1 MIKPI
6 RFNPQDLLTQSLI
19 DSHALAIQELQAIV
33 GGQSLDHRDIE
44 QTLVYIENYS
54 DLDLEF
60 AAVVGLEN
68 PVHKEPTTDPATF
81 MYSDI
86 AFTTIVPSVAS
97 GHEGRFAVLQQ
108 AIPKSGR
115 GLAIIQGVVR
125 VKVIFATGTEKWAD
139 ITDGSTATLTAAA
152 TGSARILWREGS
164 GAGTVWCA
172 CLIGCGG
179 AGGGGTDTS
188 ASFTAHYSM
197 SRFYESYP
205 EECTFWTLTGCL
217 NSFLQIAL
225 DVRRCQENVYT
236 GNHPGNTKA
245 RANGGF
251 AGNCIASWLGD
262 DSEWIEL
269 AYTARDKDGV
279 IIGTGVQAIT
289 DFHIHARVTTAGLLE
304 LRTTNDSLTLS
315 CVISGAVWRKSY
327 PGGTGTIEFG
337 AGGCHDDRVWG
348 DGVWEPP
355 T

>member
-6 RFNPQDLLTQSLI
+6 RFNPQDYLTQPLI
-19 DSHALAIQELQAIV
+19 DSHALAIQELQAII
-33 GGQSLDHRDIE
+33 GGLMPDHRDVE
-44 QTLVYIENYS
+44 QAMVYVKNNTGSDLTKGAVVALGDPIYS
-54 DLDLEF
+54 D
-60 AAVVGLEN
+60 
-68 PVHKEPTTDPATF
+68 PTGDEAMF
-81 MYSDI
+81 LHGEL
-86 AFTTIVPSVAS
+86 AFTGETPSETG
-97 GHEGRFAVLQQ
+97 GHEGKFAVLDQ
-108 AIPKSGR
+108 AIGKGNV
-115 GLAIIQGVVR
+115 GVACIQGVVR

-152 TGSARILWREGS
+152 TGSAKILWREGS

-225 DVRRCQENVYT
+225 VVRRCQENVYI
-236 GNHPGNTKA
+236 GNHPGNTEA